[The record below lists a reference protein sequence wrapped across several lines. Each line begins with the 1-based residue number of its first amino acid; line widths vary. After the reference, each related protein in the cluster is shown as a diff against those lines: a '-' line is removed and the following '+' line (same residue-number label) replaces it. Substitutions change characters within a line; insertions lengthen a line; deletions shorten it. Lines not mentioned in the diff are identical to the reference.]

1 MIRTDIL
8 IIGAGLTGL
17 TLQYLLRNQSQK
29 VLLVEARERIGGRI
43 HTVRDKGGAT
53 IEMGAT
59 WLGGKH
65 TRLNK
70 LLEDLEI
77 PVFPQELG
85 KHAFYEWIS
94 TSPPQ
99 LVELPKNEEPSYR
112 ILGGTQALIHK
123 LAGVLD
129 PNHLHLGAAVGQIS
143 LSGNRI
149 QVTSEREVFEADRVI
164 STLPPYL
171 LHKKVRIDPGL
182 PPELTRVMEQTH
194 TWMGESIKFG
204 LGYEKPFWRDANSSG
219 TVFSNVGPVSE
230 MYDHSGPDRG
240 PYALKGFFNPAYHS
254 LTREER
260 LQMILNQLRK
270 YYGPAV
276 DDYTTYQESVWAHE
290 PYTFT
295 PYQGHI
301 LPHQHNGHP
310 IYREPCLNG
319 KLFIAGSETADAF
332 PGYMEGAI
340 RSAEFIRDRLTDIR
354 L

>member
-1 MIRTDIL
+1 MIRTDVL

-17 TLQYLLRNQSQK
+17 TLQYLLRNQSKK
-29 VLLVEARERIGGRI
+29 VLLVEARDRIGGRI
-43 HTVRDKGGAT
+43 HTFRDKGGPS

-70 LLEDLEI
+70 LLRDLEI
-77 PVFPQELG
+77 PIFPQELG
-85 KHAFYEWIS
+85 SHAFYEWIS

-112 ILGGTQALIHK
+112 IRGGTDTVIDK
-123 LAGVLD
+123 LAGFLD
-129 PNHLHLGAAVGQIS
+129 PGQLYLGVAVQKIS
-143 LSGNRI
+143 LNGNRI
-149 QVTSEREVFEADRVI
+149 QVTSDREIFEADLVI

-204 LGYEKPFWRDANSSG
+204 LGYDKTFWRDANSSG

-230 MYDHSGPDRG
+230 MYDHSGHEQDSF
-240 PYALKGFFNPAYHS
+240 ALKGFFNPAYHA
-254 LTREER
+254 LDKAER
-260 LQMILNQLRK
+260 LGMILSQLRK
-270 YYGPAV
+270 YYGNVV
-276 DDYTTYQESVWAHE
+276 DDYTTYQETAWAHE
-290 PYTFT
+290 PYTFF

-301 LPHQHNGHP
+301 FPHQHNGHAV
-310 IYREPCLNG
+310 YRESYMNG
-319 KLFIAGSETADAF
+319 KLFVAGSETADLF
-332 PGYMEGAI
+332 PGYMEGAV
-340 RSAEFIRDRLTDIR
+340 RSAELMRDWLEGISS
-354 L
+354 